1 MKHGGLI
8 GLGLAG
14 KRSAMQGISAAA
26 QLQRAR
32 ENETIQNQINEQQ
45 QRGAMMG
52 QGAGVGLILAGG
64 NPLGAVAGAA
74 AGYLLSSIF

>member
-1 MKHGGLI
+1 MNHGGLI

-14 KRSAMQGISAAA
+14 KRSAMQGINASA

-32 ENETIQNQINEQQ
+32 ENANVENRINEQQ

-52 QGAGVGLILAGG
+52 QGAGLGFMLSGG
-64 NPLGAVAGAA
+64 NPLGAAAGAA
-74 AGYLLSSIF
+74 AGYLLSAIF